1 MKTERVEWLL
11 AHIGELEGEDLKEAE
26 MIKEWYTIS
35 DDEPT
40 AYDKRSDKSGLD
52 DGVPIPRNARTLG
65 DVKLDPGTH
74 VNVVFGGEAPV
85 ERGSRLEGVA
95 ALEERINMM
104 EATVRDLYVKIKALE
119 NRLDVGKPSD

>member
-1 MKTERVEWLL
+1 MSTSCLV
-11 AHIGELEGEDLKEAE
+11 
-26 MIKEWYTIS
+26 
-35 DDEPT
+35 
-40 AYDKRSDKSGLD
+40 
-52 DGVPIPRNARTLG
+52 AR
-65 DVKLDPGTH
+65 
-74 VNVVFGGEAPV
+74 APV